1 VAVYEAVVFDMDG
14 VLADSEPEYFAAMQE
29 VLAPLGHE
37 VTEQDQRAV
46 MGHSIEDTWEYLR
59 ERFALGE
66 DLSSL
71 MQAYDEALLRRL
83 AVPRQ
88 TLPGV
93 SELVSA
99 LRERGVPVAVAS
111 SSLASWIEALL
122 GGLRLQGEFDALVP
136 ATMVPH
142 PKPAPDIYIEAARRL
157 GKAPERCIA
166 IEDTPTGLAAAKAA
180 GMLTVQVRASSTA
193 WPPQPEADVVL
204 ETLRDFD
211 LRLVS
216 SDASRTRR

>member
-14 VLADSEPEYFAAMQE
+14 VLADSEPEYFAAMQD

-66 DLSSL
+66 NLSKL
-71 MQAYDEALLRRL
+71 MQAYDEVLLRRL

-122 GGLRLQGEFDALVP
+122 GGLRLQGVFDALVP

>member
-66 DLSSL
+66 DLSEL
-71 MQAYDEALLRRL
+71 MQAYDEVLLRRL

-99 LRERGVPVAVAS
+99 LRELGVPVAVAS

-122 GGLRLQGEFDALVP
+122 GGLRLQGAFDALVP
-136 ATMVPH
+136 ATMVLH

-193 WPPQPEADVVL
+193 WPPQPDADVVL